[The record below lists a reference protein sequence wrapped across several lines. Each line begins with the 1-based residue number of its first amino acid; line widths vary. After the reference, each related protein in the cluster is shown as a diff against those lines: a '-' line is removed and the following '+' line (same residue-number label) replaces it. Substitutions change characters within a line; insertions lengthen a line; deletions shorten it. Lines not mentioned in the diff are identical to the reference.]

1 MPRHRLILSSI
12 SPLQEGDVSPVAAK
26 TERGLRSDVGIKP
39 FCSSM
44 FPSSRRR
51 IVGIHE
57 QWDKP
62 WETIKNQS
70 SW

>member
-1 MPRHRLILSSI
+1 MFPR
-12 SPLQEGDVSPVAAK
+12 VAAK
-26 TERGLRSDVGIKP
+26 TERGLRSDVGLKP

-44 FPSSRRR
+44 CPSSRRR